1 MPCIQVPSALPSAY
15 RLPETDNVTGVI
27 LIRQTGSTPQ
37 ECKQVAIIRI
47 ICVNERN
54 VILTIYLPWAM
65 LSGDTVLVV
74 LDSVCTK

>member
-1 MPCIQVPSALPSAY
+1 M
-15 RLPETDNVTGVI
+15 
-27 LIRQTGSTPQ
+27 STPQ
-37 ECKQVAIIRI
+37 ECKQVAIIHI

-54 VILTIYLPWAM
+54 VIITIHLPWAM